1 MVIMNNIIFIF
12 YYSLNNLQKT
22 NERNKQHM
30 DKQFQIYSVDFNAFY
45 TEEELNIN
53 KKKYEIYNKM
63 HDYENYYD
71 ILAKC
76 N

>member
-1 MVIMNNIIFIF
+1 
-12 YYSLNNLQKT
+12 
-22 NERNKQHM
+22 M

-76 N
+76 NLKEDDLSFEKYIELQNNDKLSWL